1 MSTKSN
7 RIYSNNVNRGGTE
20 NSEGLASGRDPECE
34 QAVLGLQSDT
44 VRPEENNQICTTTR
58 KRKNRKWS
66 KKKVIY
72 NVPVWDSS
80 IRLAKPKKLLPVPF
94 FNHLFN

>member
-72 NVPVWDSS
+72 NVLVWDSS